1 MNDFSLYMSRLSG
14 FNAFPNVSSVLAVM
28 YVFHMFNMFNIFK
41 GLAAPCT
48 TKTSTPVERVE
59 RRADGT
65 VLVTDAAGG
74 SSVFDRVI
82 YACNARSAEETLQV

>member
-1 MNDFSLYMSRLSG
+1 MNDSSLYMSRLSG
-14 FNAFPNVSSVLAVM
+14 SNAFPNVSSVLAVM
-28 YVFHMFNMFNIFK
+28 YVFHMFNIFK